1 MLCFLS
7 QLFTAMKDKT
17 LKHKI
22 QREKRRN
29 MEAQYNKDL
38 EDTKT
43 NTRQLKSFVQ
53 EDKLTEL

>member
-7 QLFTAMKDKT
+7 QLFPAMKDKT

-29 MEAQYNKDL
+29 MEVQYNKDL
-38 EDTKT
+38 EAT
-43 NTRQLKSFVQ
+43 NTNTCQLKSFVQ

>member
-1 MLCFLS
+1 
-7 QLFTAMKDKT
+7 MKDKT

-43 NTRQLKSFVQ
+43 NTCQLKSFVQ